1 MQEQHVLL
9 AQEIMR
15 SDSGTVA
22 KPVTMTQDPSQG
34 LALIAQAE
42 SGDMSAQFSLGC
54 NMLDAPINLTSTMD
68 LGFEWLRKAARQGH
82 LRAKRRLVG
91 MLIIGMNNHK
101 DKELLDWFNVVV
113 KNSDAKYQNTYANMM
128 EWNGTD
134 AFDLIKSA
142 AEQRDV
148 PAMTNLARS
157 YLDGWNCKKDFK
169 RGRLWMMRAAHTG
182 DPQATALLGIMY
194 AEGIGCEQSDEL
206 ALVFLRPSV
215 EQKINIA
222 LVAYGKI
229 MEKRGTNEGFREA
242 IKHFEMTRGRT
253 QITENKSLGILAVY
267 GEDGEGL
274 YRLGRM
280 YEEGRGVTK
289 SMSEAAEMYQEA
301 LERTGYQGWP
311 NTFYRLYADKGW
323 WEQDTIRYVRDVAER
338 GITAA
343 QAEMGLWSY
352 FESEEECRTKP
363 LEWFVRAAAN
373 GNSLGQYGVGAVFFY
388 GWIPER
394 EEEAEGWFRLASN
407 QGLPE
412 AQEILGYMLYERGEY
427 VEAVKWS
434 RLAAEQGMLHAEIQ
448 LGLAYYDGK
457 GVEKDMTEAS
467 KWLRRALETKPSEQ
481 AIKSFTR
488 HFEPWRKANSIP
500 QHSSSQ

>member
-1 MQEQHVLL
+1 MIVRWGQFRAEWENDDEFKTSTPEGQMQEQHVLL

-194 AEGIGCEQSDEL
+194 AEGIGCEQSD
-206 ALVFLRPSV
+206 
-215 EQKINIA
+215 
-222 LVAYGKI
+222 
-229 MEKRGTNEGFREA
+229 
-242 IKHFEMTRGRT
+242 
-253 QITENKSLGILAVY
+253 
-267 GEDGEGL
+267 
-274 YRLGRM
+274 
-280 YEEGRGVTK
+280 
-289 SMSEAAEMYQEA
+289 
-301 LERTGYQGWP
+301 
-311 NTFYRLYADKGW
+311 
-323 WEQDTIRYVRDVAER
+323 
-338 GITAA
+338 
-343 QAEMGLWSY
+343 
-352 FESEEECRTKP
+352 
-363 LEWFVRAAAN
+363 
-373 GNSLGQYGVGAVFFY
+373 
-388 GWIPER
+388 
-394 EEEAEGWFRLASN
+394 ASF
-407 QGLPE
+407 
-412 AQEILGYMLYERGEY
+412 A
-427 VEAVKWS
+427 
-434 RLAAEQGMLHAEIQ
+434 
-448 LGLAYYDGK
+448 
-457 GVEKDMTEAS
+457 
-467 KWLRRALETKPSEQ
+467 
-481 AIKSFTR
+481 
-488 HFEPWRKANSIP
+488 
-500 QHSSSQ
+500 